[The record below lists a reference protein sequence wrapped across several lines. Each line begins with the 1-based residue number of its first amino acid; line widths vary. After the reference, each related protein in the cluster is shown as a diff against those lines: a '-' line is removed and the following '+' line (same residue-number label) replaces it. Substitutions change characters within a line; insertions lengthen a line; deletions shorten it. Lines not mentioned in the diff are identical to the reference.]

1 MPAARTPRS
10 PSTSSGRRWLRR
22 MLLGVFILLLG
33 VVVLLGTAW
42 WWSGQ
47 SQSLQRTL
55 EYVER
60 WLPADQKLEAR
71 GVQGTL
77 RNGGQIDWL
86 RWSSPTMQVE
96 VTKADI
102 GWQLPPLLSRTVH
115 FGQVNM
121 EQLRIQSTP
130 GPKDETPTEPLQS
143 LELPVRIDLPVHIEH
158 LGRPST
164 DRNPCTGCP
173 VPLHRQGTPAGRA
186 QPALCRWQL

>member
-102 GWQLPPLLSRTVH
+102 GWQL
-115 FGQVNM
+115 
-121 EQLRIQSTP
+121 
-130 GPKDETPTEPLQS
+130 
-143 LELPVRIDLPVHIEH
+143 
-158 LGRPST
+158 RP
-164 DRNPCTGCP
+164 
-173 VPLHRQGTPAGRA
+173 
-186 QPALCRWQL
+186 